1 MAVLPEL
8 ARVADTYKQLA
19 QLYIVN
25 GKAGWKKPPYDEG
38 TLYNRVGSFNN
49 ASNMILVRNPR
60 STTKLKIP
68 NVSFSIALQYAPPG
82 ATYGKFI
89 EEGYTHANKTTKVAA
104 RPFAQSAADDPL
116 LRRAIDN
123 AMKSVVDNNILPVIK
138 IGIDRAFKR
147 MQTKK

>member
-8 ARVADTYKQLA
+8 VRVADTYKQLA

-25 GKAGWKKPPYDEG
+25 GKAGWKKPPYDTG
-38 TLYNRVGSFNN
+38 NLYNRIGSFNK

-68 NVSFSIALQYAPPG
+68 NQSFSIALQYAPEG
-82 ATYGKFI
+82 AFYGKFV
-89 EEGYTHANKTTKVAA
+89 EEGTKYMEK
-104 RPFAQSAADDPL
+104 RPFAEAAANDPL
-116 LRRAIDN
+116 LKRSIDN
-123 AMKSVVDNNILPVIK
+123 AMKGIVDNNILPVIK

-147 MQTKK
+147 MQTKKK